1 MAHKFNPENI
11 HKLEDPSRLELF
23 DPEKVLREFGI
34 REGMVV
40 LDVGTGPGFYLPYLS
55 KLVGEKGKVYA
66 IDVQEEMVKRAKEKV
81 EREGLKNVEVLK
93 SEENRI
99 PLPDSSVDFVFM
111 AFTFHELEDPKAFVE
126 ELKRVAKPFAYLA
139 VIDWKKEERDKG
151 PPPEEVLSEWEVGLI
166 LDDSGVRV
174 GRVVEIGKYC
184 FGVYAVFPQE
194 EEENPLMNVP
204 FRIPP
209 GMA

>member
-11 HKLEDPSRLELF
+11 QKLEDPSRLELF
-23 DPEKVLREFGI
+23 DPDRVLKEFGI
-34 REGMVV
+34 REGLTV

-55 KLVGEKGKVYA
+55 ELVGEKGKVYA
-66 IDVQEEMVKRAKEKV
+66 IDVQEEMVNRAKDKV

-93 SEENRI
+93 SEENSI

-111 AFTFHELEDPKAFVE
+111 AFTFHELEDPKSFVE

-174 GRVVEIGKYC
+174 GRVVEVGKYC

>member
-1 MAHKFNPENI
+1 MAHKFNPEKI
-11 HKLEDPSRLELF
+11 HKLEDPSRLEMF
-23 DPEKVLREFGI
+23 DPEKVLKEFGL
-34 REGMVV
+34 REGLTV
-40 LDVGTGPGFYLPYLS
+40 LDVGTGTGFYLPYLS

-66 IDVQEEMVKRAKEKV
+66 IDVQPELLEKAKEKV
-81 EREGLKNVEVLK
+81 KEKNLSNVEVMQ
-93 SEENRI
+93 SEENSI
-99 PLPDSSVDFVFM
+99 PLPDNSIDFIFM
-111 AFTFHELEDPKAFVE
+111 AFSFHELSDPKAYVE

-151 PPPEEVLSEWEVGLI
+151 PPPEEVLSEWEIGLI

-184 FGVYAVFPQE
+184 FGVYATFPE

>member
-1 MAHKFNPENI
+1 MAHKFNPEKI
-11 HKLEDPSRLELF
+11 HKLEDPSRLEMF
-23 DPEKVLREFGI
+23 DPEKVLKEFGL
-34 REGMVV
+34 REGLTV
-40 LDVGTGPGFYLPYLS
+40 LDVGTGTGFYLPYLS

-66 IDVQEEMVKRAKEKV
+66 IDVQPELLEKAKEKV
-81 EREGLKNVEVLK
+81 KEKNLSNVEVMQ
-93 SEENRI
+93 SEENSI
-99 PLPDSSVDFVFM
+99 PLPDNSIDFIFM
-111 AFTFHELEDPKAFVE
+111 AFSFHELSDPKAYVE

-151 PPPEEVLSEWEVGLI
+151 PPPEEVLSEWEIGLI

-184 FGVYAVFPQE
+184 FGVYATFPE

-209 GMA
+209 GIA

>member
-1 MAHKFNPENI
+1 MAHKFNPEKI
-11 HKLEDPSRLELF
+11 HKLEDPSRLEMF
-23 DPEKVLREFGI
+23 DPEKVLKEFGL
-34 REGMVV
+34 REGLTV
-40 LDVGTGPGFYLPYLS
+40 LDVGTGTGFYLPYLS
-55 KLVGEKGKVYA
+55 KLVGDKGKVYA
-66 IDVQEEMVKRAKEKV
+66 IDVQPELLEKAKEKV
-81 EREGLKNVEVLK
+81 KENNLSNVEVMQ
-93 SEENRI
+93 SEENSI
-99 PLPDSSVDFVFM
+99 PLPDNSVDFIFM
-111 AFTFHELEDPKAFVE
+111 AFSFHELSDPKTYVE

-151 PPPEEVLSEWEVGLI
+151 PPPEEVLSEWEIGLI

-184 FGVYAVFPQE
+184 FGVYATFPE